1 MNPAAVIGD
10 AMTDY
15 LLAAGTNKA
24 PATRAPA
31 HMAAWMRSR
40 GYRIVRSA
48 AGGSIDP
55 ADPHQVAGIA
65 AAIDWPA
72 NINAADRHSIV
83 HLVLLA
89 ATAEARAVPD
99 VRQVA

>member
-1 MNPAAVIGD
+1 MDTAAVIGD

-40 GYRIVRSA
+40 GYRIVRST
-48 AGGSIDP
+48 AGPVDP
-55 ADPHQVAGIA
+55 CDPHQVARIA
-65 AAIDWPA
+65 ATIAWQIDTEATDRYAIVRQ
-72 NINAADRHSIV
+72 II
-83 HLVLLA
+83 LA
-89 ATAEARAVPD
+89 ATSGARVVSA